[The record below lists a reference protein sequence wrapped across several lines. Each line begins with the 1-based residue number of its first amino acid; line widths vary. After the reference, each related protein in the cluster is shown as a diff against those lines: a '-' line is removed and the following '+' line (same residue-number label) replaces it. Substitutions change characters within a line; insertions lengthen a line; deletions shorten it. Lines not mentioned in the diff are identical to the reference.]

1 MVQDNGKFRIS
12 LAIAEYLKFSP
23 FAVTS
28 KKLLLALI
36 YLQDIEEEA
45 WPKAWLSE
53 AGDSDQF
60 YDEPLR
66 QHFCHVAHLHSL
78 GFASNSKSSRFLTKP
93 VADLLQFSGFFDE
106 LTLIPGKNGY
116 LSWKFGLLPAAL
128 MTNMDSYALMES
140 KDIAH
145 CSGDL
150 DVALLTQITLRYKM
164 RFPVFSLL
172 TVDPKTCWA
181 IEPKTPPILDQR
193 PFKTKLRRSL
203 QKWATLKN
211 CRLVAEL
218 GQDGTAP
225 GITSVNIRLSHA
237 DTEWSNR
244 QLSKYHPRSIII
256 DVMP

>member
-1 MVQDNGKFRIS
+1 M
-12 LAIAEYLKFSP
+12 
-23 FAVTS
+23 
-28 KKLLLALI
+28 
-36 YLQDIEEEA
+36 
-45 WPKAWLSE
+45 
-53 AGDSDQF
+53 SD
-60 YDEPLR
+60 
-66 QHFCHVAHLHSL
+66 
-78 GFASNSKSSRFLTKP
+78 
-93 VADLLQFSGFFDE
+93 
-106 LTLIPGKNGY
+106 
-116 LSWKFGLLPAAL
+116 
-128 MTNMDSYALMES
+128 MDTYALMES
-140 KDIAH
+140 ADIAH
-145 CSGDL
+145 CSCEL

-164 RFPVFSLL
+164 RFPAFSLL
-172 TVDPKTCWA
+172 TVDPKAYWM

-225 GITSVNIRLSHA
+225 GITSVNIRLSHS